1 MISHKYMNTKY
12 GDYIQ
17 KILRNIFI
25 LSDVGSVGEYSTSVR
40 IAVDECAPS
49 PLIQLASTLCMARP
63 RHRSCQ
69 CRWLRPFDG
78 PPLWGKAGS

>member
-1 MISHKYMNTKY
+1 MIFHKYMNTKY

-17 KILRNIFI
+17 KILRDIFI
-25 LSDVGSVGEYSTSVR
+25 LSDVGNVVEYSASVR

-63 RHRSCQ
+63 RHRACTA
-69 CRWLRPFDG
+69 LMVE
-78 PPLWGKAGS
+78 AV